1 MNWSDFILILL
12 KSKSPQ
18 KYFPNHGGI
27 YNLIA
32 YKILYLMIILF
43 LKGVYQFVY
52 RDILEEARWFGVPLP
67 ELLTFSEIFWF
78 LPIDYSLYKKTT
90 LEIFVYLFI
99 CEVMTNKVNFR
110 FYKQYSQAATRLKLT
125 LCKYS
130 TSIKIKI
137 SITYV

>member
-1 MNWSDFILILL
+1 
-12 KSKSPQ
+12 
-18 KYFPNHGGI
+18 
-27 YNLIA
+27 
-32 YKILYLMIILF
+32 MIILF

-125 LCKYS
+125 LCKYA